1 MEKTNRQPRVLI
13 TTVSGWSNAVGSDT
27 MSTLFSKY
35 DTSKLASLYIRA
47 ELSDSPVCRRYFH
60 IYENRIIKSLW
71 NRKTATGEEFVTED
85 KKIDVNTDALKKEK
99 AFYSKFTKFRPWY
112 LIMARELIW
121 KFGRWK
127 TKELDAFLDD
137 FKPEVLFFPIES
149 YIHLNRINEYII
161 KRCKPKLVV
170 CNLWDDNFTY
180 KQGKSFGHKIHRF
193 WLRKHYR
200 KLVNAGDVFIAQNP
214 KMQREFKE
222 AFGKDTELITKPIFN
237 IGEFKEYTPSTP
249 IKLLYTALL
258 YINRDKSIIALAN
271 AIKKINS
278 NGLKMELDVYSG
290 TPLSDQQRQ
299 SIECDPGCHFKG
311 HVKQSEV
318 FKLQQEADILV
329 FVEDLS
335 DKNLAARLSFSTKIT
350 DYLRAGKCILAI
362 GNKDLAPME
371 YLAEQKAACVCTKES
386 DIYPALKE
394 LAEDKEKIVEYA
406 RNAYLCGKNN
416 HDGDSLLGKLYSIL
430 GNVDHQS

>member
-1 MEKTNRQPRVLI
+1 MYDKTHKPRVLV
-13 TTVSGWSNAVGSDT
+13 TTVSGWSNSIGSDT

-35 DTSKLASLYIRA
+35 DSSKLASLYIRA
-47 ELSDSPVCRRYFH
+47 ELSDSPVCNRYFH
-60 IYENRIIKSLW
+60 IFENKIIKSLF
-71 NRKTATGEEFVTED
+71 RKHVITGEEFITTGDEKSVITPAYE
-85 KKIDVNTDALKKEK
+85 NEK
-99 AFYSKFTKFRPWY
+99 AFYSKFIKFRPRIMI
-112 LIMARELIW
+112 LIRELIW
-121 KFGRWK
+121 KFGHWK
-127 TKELDAFLDD
+127 SKELNDFLDD
-137 FKPEVLFFPIES
+137 FKPDVLFFPIES

-161 KRCKPKLVV
+161 KRCRPRLII

-180 KQGKSFGHKIHRF
+180 KQSKSIGYKVHRF

-200 KLVNAGDVFIAQNP
+200 KLVNLGDVFIAQNP

-222 AFGKDTELITKPIFN
+222 EFGKDTVLITKPIFH
-237 IGEFKEYTPSTP
+237 IGEFKEYTPKSP
-249 IKLLYTALL
+249 IKLLYTGSL

-278 NGLKMELDVYSG
+278 SGIKVELDVYSG
-290 TPLSDQQRQ
+290 TRISSAQRNA
-299 SIECDPGCHFKG
+299 IECGPGCHFKG
-311 HVKQSEV
+311 HVNQNEV

-371 YLAEQKAACVCTKES
+371 YLLEQNAACVCTDAK
-386 DIYPALKE
+386 DIYPALKD
-394 LAEDKEKIVEYA
+394 LVEDKKKIVEYA
-406 RNAYLCGKNN
+406 RNAYNCGKNN
-416 HDGDSLLGKLYSIL
+416 HDGEALLERLYNIICEY
-430 GNVDHQS
+430 

>member
-1 MEKTNRQPRVLI
+1 MNKNIDRPRVLV
-13 TTVSGWSNAVGSDT
+13 TTVSGWSNDIGSDT

-47 ELSDSPVCRRYFH
+47 ELSDSPVCHRYFH
-60 IYENRIIKSLW
+60 IFENRIIKSLW
-71 NRKTATGEEFVTED
+71 NRTIPTGEKFLLTD
-85 KKIDVNTDALKKEK
+85 KSVDVKTDAFRKEK
-99 AFYSKFTKFRPWY
+99 AFYSKFTKFRPYY
-112 LIMARELIW
+112 LILARELIW

-127 TKELDAFLDD
+127 TKELDSFLDD

-161 KRCKPKLVV
+161 RRCKPKLVV

-180 KQGKSFGHKIHRF
+180 KQKKSLGHKIHRF

-200 KLVNAGDVFIAQNP
+200 KLVNMGNVFIAQNP

-222 AFGKDTELITKPIFN
+222 EFGKDSVLITKPIFN
-237 IGEFKEYTPSTP
+237 IGEFKEYVPKSP
-249 IKLLYTALL
+249 IKLLYTGSL

-278 NGLKMELDVYSG
+278 DGIKIELDVYSG
-290 TPLSDQQRQ
+290 TIISSDQREA
-299 SIECDPGCHFKG
+299 IECDPGCHFKG
-311 HVKQSEV
+311 HVNQSEV
-318 FKLQQEADILV
+318 FKLQQEADILI

-335 DKNLAARLSFSTKIT
+335 NKNLAARLSFSTKIT

-371 YLAEQKAACVCTKES
+371 YLSEQNAACVCTDEGE
-386 DIYPALKE
+386 IYPALKE
-394 LAEDKEKIVEYA
+394 LVENKEKIVEYA
-406 RNAYLCGKNN
+406 RNAYNCGKNN
-416 HDGDSLLGKLYSIL
+416 HDGDVLLEKLYNIIC
-430 GNVDHQS
+430 VH

>member
-1 MEKTNRQPRVLI
+1 MYKNSQKPRVLI
-13 TTVSGWSNAVGSDT
+13 STVSGWSNEIGSDT
-27 MSTLFSKY
+27 MSTLFSQY
-35 DTSKLASLYIRA
+35 DSSKLASLYIRA
-47 ELSDSPVCRRYFH
+47 ELSDSQVCHRYFH
-60 IYENRIIKSLW
+60 IFENRIIKSLW
-71 NRKTATGEEFVTED
+71 NRKISTGEEYVTTD
-85 KKIDVNTDALKKEK
+85 KKVDVNTEALKKEK
-99 AFYSKFTKFRPWY
+99 TFYSKFTKFRPWY

-127 TKELDAFLDD
+127 TKELNTFLDD
-137 FKPEVLFFPIES
+137 FNPEVLFFPIES
-149 YIHLNRINEYII
+149 YIHLNRINEYVI

-193 WLRKHYR
+193 WLRKHFR
-200 KLVNAGDVFIAQNP
+200 KLVNMGDVFIAQNP

-222 AFGKDTELITKPIFN
+222 EFSKDTVLITKPIFN
-237 IGEFKEYTPSTP
+237 IREFKKYAPGSP
-249 IKLLYTALL
+249 VKLLYTGSL
-258 YINRDKSIIALAN
+258 YINRDKSIIALTN

-278 NGLKMELDVYSG
+278 DGIKVELDVYSG

-299 SIECDPGCHFKG
+299 CIECDHGCHFKG
-311 HVKQSEV
+311 HVMQSEV

-371 YLAEQKAACVCTKES
+371 YFAEQKAACVCTKES
-386 DIYPALKE
+386 DIYPTLKK
-394 LAEDKEKIVEYA
+394 LVEDKEKIVEYA
-406 RNAYLCGKNN
+406 RNAYNCGKNN
-416 HDGDSLLGKLYSIL
+416 HDGNFLLGKLYDIIC
-430 GNVDHQS
+430 GC